1 MKACRRCSRSW
12 CVGVSLALVAAV
24 LVWWEISWWTL
35 LLVLIALACPLS
47 ALYSWW
53 VAQQPLV
60 LPDEP
65 APHTHGMTLNW
76 AAPIYD
82 WYCPKLGLG
91 QAFRDETLQHAA
103 LPEGASVL
111 EVGCGTGVLSRLAA
125 QRVGAAG
132 YVAGIDPAPQM
143 IAIARDYARHVATP
157 VEFKLAAIEQL
168 PFDNDRFDVVFASL
182 MLHHLP
188 PEVKRAGLREVWR
201 VLKPGGRLVIVDIDR
216 PANRAWWLLFW
227 PLLFMPMTA
236 EQLRGRLPIYLRDA
250 GFTPVEARGRW
261 MQLLTF
267 WIATKPATPPG
278 VKP

>member
-1 MKACRRCSRSW
+1 MNTCRHCGRLW
-12 CVGVSLALVAAV
+12 CVLVSLAFVAGVV
-24 LVWWEISWWTL
+24 LLLELSWWTPV
-35 LLVLIALACPLS
+35 LVLIGLACPLS

-53 VAQQPLV
+53 IGQQPLL
-60 LPDEP
+60 LPDEA

-76 AAPIYD
+76 AAPVYD

-91 QAFRDETLQHAA
+91 QAFRDETLRHAA
-103 LPEGASVL
+103 LREGASVL

-125 QRVGAAG
+125 QRVGASG

-143 IAIARDYARHVATP
+143 IAIARDNARHTAPP
-157 VEFKLAAIEQL
+157 VEYKLAAIEQL
-168 PFDNDRFDVVFASL
+168 PFDSARFDVVFASL

-201 VLKPGGRLVIVDIDR
+201 VLKPGGHLVIADLDR
-216 PANRAWWLLFW
+216 PANRAWWLLFA

-236 EQLRGRLPIYLRDA
+236 EQLRGRLPNYVRDA
-250 GFTPVEARGRW
+250 GFTPVETRGRW

-267 WIATKPATPPG
+267 WVATKPENVNRP
-278 VKP
+278 